1 MDLIVNYWSKFMIT
15 LIFYNLNL
23 LTATT
28 PELVGGWITL
38 IVDIICAI
46 ILLVKAFKTKK
57 VSIKDFLLLFGTN
70 AGRKKLSNEIGK
82 IISALEKEEQKEQ
95 KEQKEQDENEVK

>member
-1 MDLIVNYWSKFMIT
+1 MIT

-38 IVDIICAI
+38 IVDIICSV
-46 ILLVKAFKTKK
+46 ILLVKALKAKK
-57 VSIKDFLLLFGTN
+57 VSIKDFLALFGTN

-82 IISALEKEEQKEQ
+82 IISTLEKEDQKE
-95 KEQKEQDENEVK
+95 KKEQDENEVK

>member
-1 MDLIVNYWSKFMIT
+1 MIT
-15 LIFYNLNL
+15 LIFYKFNL

-28 PELVGGWITL
+28 PELVGGWVTL
-38 IVDIICAI
+38 IVDIICAV
-46 ILLVKAFKTKK
+46 ILLVKAFKAKK
-57 VSIKDFLLLFGTN
+57 VSIKDFLALFGTN

-82 IISALEKEEQKEQ
+82 IISTLEKEQ

>member
-1 MDLIVNYWSKFMIT
+1 MIT

-28 PELVGGWITL
+28 PELVGGWVTL
-38 IVDIICAI
+38 IVDIICSV
-46 ILLVKAFKTKK
+46 ILLVKAFKAKK
-57 VSIKDFLLLFGTN
+57 VSIKDFLSLFGTN

-82 IISALEKEEQKEQ
+82 IISTLEKEEQKEQ
-95 KEQKEQDENEVK
+95 TEQDENEVK

>member
-1 MDLIVNYWSKFMIT
+1 MIT

-38 IVDIICAI
+38 VVDILCAV
-46 ILLVKAFKTKK
+46 ILLVKAFKAKK
-57 VSIKDFLLLFGTN
+57 VSLKDFLTLFNTN
-70 AGRKKLSNEIGK
+70 AGRKKLSNEISK
-82 IISALEKEEQKEQ
+82 IIGTLEKEEQKEPQ
-95 KEQKEQDENEVK
+95 KDEVKE